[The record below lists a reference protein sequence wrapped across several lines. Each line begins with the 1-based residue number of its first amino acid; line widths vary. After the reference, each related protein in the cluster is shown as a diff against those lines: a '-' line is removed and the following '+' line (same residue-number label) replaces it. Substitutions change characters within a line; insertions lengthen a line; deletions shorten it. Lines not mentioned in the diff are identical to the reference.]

1 MNKEFFYDMIATES
15 VSGCEI
21 PVQKKIAQ
29 YMKSQGVRVKTDY
42 TGNVISSINETCPFK
57 VLLCGHADEIGFRVT
72 HITEQGYLRVSKVG
86 GVPIR
91 LVPNKRVTVLGRKR
105 LVGVMG
111 TVGCRGDMPENLEF
125 TDLFVDCGFTSRE
138 QAKELVRPGDAVTY
152 TYTIDELQNDCVA
165 GRGLDNRMGAY
176 AVIHALLKARDKGAN
191 VGIYAATTVG
201 EETTKRGA
209 YWAAQA
215 VQPTLAI
222 AVDVTFATDY
232 PGTNPAAY
240 GDISLG
246 AGPVLSHCV
255 HENIPVYRALE
266 SAAAR
271 LGMSIQY
278 EVNGGTS
285 GTDADLLSLTGTG
298 IPTAVVSI
306 PLRYMHGPSEVGSLR
321 DVDQVI
327 ELLAEFLTGLTPEF
341 SLDPFAL
348 QDL

>member
-21 PVQKKIAQ
+21 RLQKKIAE
-29 YMKSQGVRVKTDY
+29 YMKSQGVQVQTDC
-42 TGNVISSINETCPFK
+42 TGNVISSINQDCPFK

-72 HITEQGYLRVSKVG
+72 HITDQGYLRVSKAG
-86 GVPIR
+86 GVPIS

-105 LVGVMG
+105 ITGVMG
-111 TVGCRGDMPENLEF
+111 TLGCRGDMNTKPEF
-125 TDLFVDCGFTSRE
+125 TDLFVDCGFSS
-138 QAKELVRPGDAVTY
+138 KEDALKLVRPGDAVTY

-176 AVIHALLKARDKGAN
+176 AVTHALLKAREKGAQ

-201 EETTKRGA
+201 EETTMRGA
-209 YWAAQA
+209 HWAAQA

-240 GDISLG
+240 GDISVG
-246 AGPVLSHCV
+246 GGPVISHCV
-255 HENIPVYRALE
+255 HGNAPMYRALE
-266 SAAAR
+266 DAAAR
-271 LGMSIQY
+271 LGMTVQY

-285 GTDADLLSLTGTG
+285 GTDADRLSLTGPG

-321 DVDQVI
+321 DLDQVVD
-327 ELLAEFLTGLTPEF
+327 LLAEFLTALTEDFNP
-341 SLDPFAL
+341 DPFAME
-348 QDL
+348 DL